1 MSEENKDYWVW
12 FDLAC
17 EDFMA
22 LEKPE
27 MTPVLMETLK
37 AEGVDVR
44 QAMAPSAKEAIHKVF
59 PRRAEGKVGPH
70 TIVGLEPGSTPRQRR
85 LH

>member
-1 MSEENKDYWVW
+1 MNEENKEYWVW

-22 LEKPE
+22 LEKSE
-27 MTPVLMETLK
+27 MTQVLLETLRT
-37 AEGVDVR
+37 EGIEVH
-44 QAMAPSAKEAIHKVF
+44 QALALSAKKAIHKVF

-70 TIVGLEPGSTPRQRR
+70 TITGLEPGSTPRQRR